1 MTQTDSV
8 ATKTGATQTAGK
20 RAIKGAAAEASPEMA
35 DLAGVPLADL
45 FQRLHSTDT
54 GLGVAEAA
62 ALLESVGPNR
72 IDTAKPK
79 RLIVAFVERLGNP
92 LVVILLFAA
101 GVSALTG
108 DIASFVVIAVIVLM
122 SVILDVT
129 QERQAQNAAERLRE
143 RVSLSV
149 NALRDGKPVDIPAA
163 EIVPGDVF
171 LLTAGDLIPADS
183 RLIEARDLYVD
194 EALLT
199 GEPYPAEKEATLP
212 AGDTQHDSA
221 LPQNLVFM
229 GSSVVSGTAK
239 ALVLATGRKA
249 QLGSIATAL
258 LKPPP
263 PSAFAVGIQKFS
275 LMIVQATVFL
285 VLFVL
290 LFNLLFHR
298 PLLESFLFAVALA
311 VGLTPEL
318 LPMIVSVTLSHGAL
332 RMSRKQ
338 VIVKRLSAIDDL
350 GSMDV
355 LCSDKTGTLTEAHIK
370 LVQEIDLHGQN
381 SDTVMRMA
389 QINAAF
395 ETGLKSPLDEAIL
408 AAGTAELTSYRK
420 IDEVPFDF
428 ERRRVSVLVED
439 AGRRFIVVKGAPE
452 DVLGLAARY
461 EQGGSAPRPLD
472 AAAREAAEATFKK
485 LSAEGYRLL
494 GVAWR
499 DVEPDCQHAH
509 ITDETD
515 LIFGGYLAFLDPP
528 KAGARDALLALR
540 QLGIS
545 LKVVTG
551 DNEEVTRHVCGE
563 LGVAITGVLNGAEL
577 ARLTDEALLARLD
590 ETNIFCRVTPPQKS
604 RIIAAL
610 RRKGHVVGYLGDGI
624 NDAPSL
630 HAADIGF
637 SVDSAVDVAKEA
649 AAMILLR
656 KDLGVLAEGVREGRR
671 TFANILKYMMMG
683 TSSNFGNM
691 FSMAGGV
698 LFLPF
703 LPMLPIQILLNNLL
717 YDLSETTI
725 PLDRVSDSMVSQ
737 PRQWNLDMV
746 RKFMLLFGP
755 ISSVFDFV
763 TFGLLLRVFHAD
775 EALFHTAWFVESL
788 STQILVIFII
798 RTAHPLR
805 DRPHPALVASSL
817 SAFALAV
824 LLPYSLFA
832 HWFGFVPVP
841 ATMMGAL
848 MLITL
853 TYLAIVQWRK
863 KLVLCALQVG
873 LAALIVQAGTL
884 ILIQIKVRRASP
896 PQNFLMHWAPITTA
910 PFDRDLELAVLDE
923 DGAHALH
930 SPVAASPADGSMRK
944 QKARST
950 CARRIGGN
958 GMQSLRTALCCRRAS
973 LHRRRV

>member
-1 MTQTDSV
+1 MSNVSAIRLV
-8 ATKTGATQTAGK
+8 A
-20 RAIKGAAAEASPEMA
+20 
-35 DLAGVPLADL
+35 
-45 FQRLHSTDT
+45 
-54 GLGVAEAA
+54 
-62 ALLESVGPNR
+62 
-72 IDTAKPK
+72 
-79 RLIVAFVERLGNP
+79 
-92 LVVILLFAA
+92 ILLFAA
-101 GVSALTG
+101 AVSALTG
-108 DIASFVVIAVIVLM
+108 DVPSFVVIAVIVLM

-149 NALRDGKPVDIPAA
+149 NVLRDGQPVDLPAA
-163 EIVPGDVF
+163 EIVPGDVV
-171 LLTAGDLIPADS
+171 LLSAGDLVPADS
-183 RLIEARDLYVD
+183 RLIESRDLYVD
-194 EALLT
+194 EAFLT
-199 GEPYPAEKEATLP
+199 GEAYPAEKEVAPP
-212 AGDTQHDSA
+212 AGGLLRETM
-221 LPQNLVFM
+221 LPFNLVFM

-249 QLGSIATAL
+249 QLGSIASAL
-258 LKPPP
+258 QKPPP
-263 PSAFAVGIQKFS
+263 PTAFAVGIQKFG

-290 LFNLLFHR
+290 LINLLFHR
-298 PLLESFLFAVALA
+298 PLLESFLFALALA

-332 RMSRKQ
+332 RMARKQ

-370 LVQEIDLHGQN
+370 LVREVDLNGQN
-381 SDTVMRMA
+381 SDAVMRMA

-408 AAGTAELTSYRK
+408 AAGKVDPTAWRK

-428 ERRRVSVLVED
+428 ERRRVSVLVEGE
-439 AGRRFIVVKGAPE
+439 GRRLIVVKGAPE
-452 DVLGLAARY
+452 DVLSLAARY
-461 EQGGSAPRPLD
+461 ERQGSPPLPLD
-472 AAAREAAEATFKK
+472 AAARETAEATFKA
-485 LSAEGYRLL
+485 LSTEGYRIL

-499 DVEPDCQHAH
+499 DVEPDRQHAH
-509 ITDETD
+509 VADERD
-515 LIFGGYLAFLDPP
+515 LIFCGFLAFLDPP
-528 KAGARDALLALR
+528 KAGAYDAMLALG

-551 DNEEVTRHVCGE
+551 DNELVTRHVCGE
-563 LGVAITGVLNGAEL
+563 LGLAITGVLTGTEL
-577 ARLTDEALLARLD
+577 AHLTDEALLAKLD
-590 ETNIFCRVTPPQKS
+590 DTNVFCRVTPPQKS
-604 RIIAAL
+604 RIIRAL

-637 SVDSAVDVAKEA
+637 SVDTAVDVAKEA

-691 FSMAGGV
+691 FSMAGAV

-725 PLDRVSDSMVSQ
+725 PLDRVSDSMVAQ
-737 PRQWNLDMV
+737 PRQWNLDIV

-755 ISSVFDFV
+755 LSSVFDFV
-763 TFGLLLRVFHAD
+763 TFGLLLWVFRAD
-775 EALFHTAWFVESL
+775 AALFHTAWFVKSL

-798 RTAHPLR
+798 RTVHPLR
-805 DRPHPALVASSL
+805 DRPHVALVGSSL
-817 SAFALAV
+817 SALALAV
-824 LLPYSLFA
+824 ALPYSPLA

-841 ATMMGAL
+841 AAIMGAL
-848 MLITL
+848 ALVTI
-853 TYLAIVQWRK
+853 TYLVAVHGVKRWFFARY
-863 KLVLCALQVG
+863 KLG
-873 LAALIVQAGTL
+873 
-884 ILIQIKVRRASP
+884 
-896 PQNFLMHWAPITTA
+896 
-910 PFDRDLELAVLDE
+910 
-923 DGAHALH
+923 
-930 SPVAASPADGSMRK
+930 
-944 QKARST
+944 
-950 CARRIGGN
+950 
-958 GMQSLRTALCCRRAS
+958 
-973 LHRRRV
+973 